1 MKKTTLKRLF
11 AYPLAQPKPMMTGL
25 VFLLI
30 AAISNAGG
38 PWLIQHF
45 IDEHIT
51 KDNYTQQ
58 TLVLLASGYIGLLLC
73 SALFQYLQ
81 GLQFNIV
88 ATGIIKTIRK
98 QAFHRVIKQP
108 LSAFDYTPT
117 GKLVSRLTNDTESLQ
132 QFYELLIASVVKNLV
147 MILVMLGVMLI
158 LSWQL
163 TLVVLVLLPVVVGF
177 MVLFQKLSTHAYR
190 VMRDLLTDING
201 NMSESIQGMSVIQ
214 LMRQEKRF
222 NQQFNQLTEQ
232 HFNAGRK
239 VIKLNGILLRP
250 LMDLLAGIAL
260 LTLVAIFG
268 FSGTELIGV
277 GVLYAFISYL
287 GRITEPLIEMT
298 QQLALLQQALVASE
312 RIFEMMD
319 APEQSYGNDQQ
330 PLKSG
335 SIAIEQLSFSY
346 DGKQQVLKQIDI
358 DVEHQQFVALVG
370 HTGSGKSTLA
380 SLLMGF
386 YPVSQGKLKLDGRP
400 IASLAKSVLRKDVAM
415 VQQDPHILPTSVRE
429 NIALGRENIALG
441 REVSDDIIWQSL
453 EQVGLAEQIKRYP
466 QLLDTQLGQGET
478 NLSAGQKQLL
488 AMARVLI
495 AKPKI
500 LILDEATANID
511 SGTEALIQRSLNAL
525 RHDMT
530 LVVIAHRLST
540 IMEADKIVV
549 LHHGDLVEM
558 GSHKQLLAQQGLY
571 AQMYQL
577 QQAGQHIKEIEQQEE
592 LEQAS

>member
-386 YPVSQGKLKLDGRP
+386 YPVSQGKLKLDERP

-415 VQQDPHILPTSVRE
+415 VQQDPHILPTSV
-429 NIALGRENIALG
+429 RENIALG

-558 GSHKQLLAQQGLY
+558 GSHKQLLAQQGRY

>member
-30 AAISNAGG
+30 AAVSNAGG

-319 APEQSYGNDQQ
+319 APEQSYGSDQQ

-415 VQQDPHILPTSVRE
+415 VQQDPHILPTSV
-429 NIALGRENIALG
+429 RENIALG

-558 GSHKQLLAQQGLY
+558 GSHKQLLAQQGRY

>member
-25 VFLLI
+25 VFLFI
-30 AAISNAGG
+30 AAVSNAGG

-51 KDNYTQQ
+51 KDDYTQQ
-58 TLVLLASGYIGLLLC
+58 TLILLASGYIGLLLC

-98 QAFHRVIKQP
+98 QAFNRVIKQP

-163 TLVVLVLLPVVVGF
+163 TLVVLILLPVVVAF
-177 MVLFQKLSTHAYR
+177 MALFQKLSTHAYR

-222 NQQFNQLTEQ
+222 NQQFNQLTKQ

-319 APEQSYGNDQQ
+319 APEQSYGHDQQ

-358 DVEHQQFVALVG
+358 NVEHQQFVALVG

-386 YPVSQGKLKLDGRP
+386 YPVSQGKLKLDRRP

-415 VQQDPHILPTSVRE
+415 VQQDPHILPTSV
-429 NIALGRENIALG
+429 RENIALG

-558 GSHKQLLAQQGLY
+558 GSHKQLLAQQGRY

-592 LEQAS
+592 QELEQAS

>member
-30 AAISNAGG
+30 AAVSNACG

-358 DVEHQQFVALVG
+358 NVEHQQFVALVG

-415 VQQDPHILPTSVRE
+415 VQQDPHILPTSV
-429 NIALGRENIALG
+429 RENIALG

-558 GSHKQLLAQQGLY
+558 GSHKQLLAQQGRY